1 MAKRT
6 YVELTNRV
14 EEFLQD
20 STNVLFTADEIQSMF
35 TDILYRIASYKL
47 VITRHSLTTIADSK
61 ELQIAT
67 IDDLIDPL
75 YAEYTVDKN
84 PRNFRN
90 IIRRGNLVELDIN
103 IKPTA
108 GETAYLYCKK
118 PHRINQMTDLA
129 GAIDLPGDTYAAGD
143 TTIHVDGLETSVTI
157 PVDTEFTIAG
167 IGGVYRLTAA
177 ATISSNEGDLT
188 FFPGLAAAAADG
200 IVVTFE
206 QSTLDGLLEDLFINF
221 VAARVA
227 ISKSSKYLQQIN
239 TALTAMLAVNTAL
252 DLVAAKALR
261 QVTDVASGRTAAGL
275 AAAVIIEANLEL
287 DKMSTEIALA
297 NTALD
302 SANTVTNTVTKG
314 GPNVPGQYAGEA
326 QQRLGTAQ
334 GYLGTARGFLA
345 QAASEGPLA
354 ATYAQ
359 LGAAELQGAVGSINE
374 ATGYIQEV
382 TAEFN
387 LARLGSGTMRQW
399 GTALLRDTIAELK
412 AIQEIPE
419 HFWQEYPKD

>member
-1 MAKRT
+1 LAKRT
-6 YVELTNRV
+6 YSAITDRV

-20 STNVLFTADEIQSMF
+20 STNVVFSATEIQSMF

-47 VITRHSLTTIADSK
+47 VITRHSLTTIADTK

-67 IDDLIDPL
+67 IEDLIDPL

-90 IIRRGNLVELDIN
+90 IIRRGNIVELDIN

-108 GETAYLYCKK
+108 GETVYLYCKK
-118 PHRINQMTDLA
+118 PHRINQMTDLV
-129 GAIDLPGDTYAAGD
+129 GAIDLTGGYEEDD
-143 TTIHVDGLETSVTI
+143 TTIHVDDLESSVTI

-177 ATISSNEGDLT
+177 ATIASNEGDLT
-188 FFPGLAAAAADG
+188 FFPGLAADVADG
-200 IVVTFE
+200 VVVTFE

-227 ISKSSKYLQQIN
+227 LSKSSKYLQQIN
-239 TALTAMLAVNTAL
+239 TALTAMGAVTTAL
-252 DLVAAKALR
+252 GLAAAKVLR

-287 DKMSTEIALA
+287 DKMAAEIGLA

-302 SANTVTNTVTKG
+302 SANTVTNTVTQG
-314 GPNVPGQYAGEA
+314 GPNVPAQYAGEA

-359 LGAAELQGAVGSINE
+359 LGAGELQGAVGSINE
-374 ATGYIQEV
+374 ATGFIQEV
-382 TAEFN
+382 TAELN

-399 GTALLRDTIAELK
+399 ANALLRDTIAELK